1 MSYRVSRMLRWCLA
15 SLMVLVV
22 LVAGLSVWAYH
33 LMRAS
38 LPLLDGE
45 LRVAGLSAT
54 VYVER
59 DAAGVPTI
67 IAANRMDASRALG
80 VLHAQERFFQMDLM
94 RRRSAGELAEL
105 FGPMLLDLDRDARIH
120 RFRHRANI
128 ALEQLSPEERQHLH
142 AYTEGVNAGLAAL
155 AQPPFE
161 YLLLRQSPVP
171 WQAADT
177 LLTMYTMTLQLQA
190 RQIEIKTMRGLLW
203 ARLPSSV
210 AEFLDPIGTQWDAPL
225 DGKLLQLAAV
235 PDARQFNLRDIN
247 SQLAAEPHPEQP
259 DQGSNA
265 WAVGG
270 GLTAHGTALL
280 ANDMHLE
287 LPVPNTWYRAVLNYG
302 SEPRRVVGVTLPGT
316 PAVVVGS
323 NGQLAWG
330 FTNSH
335 GDWVDWIT
343 LDRVDD
349 NHYQTADGAVAF
361 THYRERLGVAGA
373 EPEWLDIYE
382 TQWGTVIDTDH
393 EQRLRVLRWT
403 AYYPETVNLNL
414 MDLERAASVSAGL
427 ALASRM
433 GIPGQNV
440 LLADHSGQ
448 IAWTIAG
455 WIPDRAGCDARLP
468 LAWQDADR
476 CWQGWLDPAKYPQV
490 VNPQEQRL
498 WSANARQVGG
508 RDLARVGD
516 GGYALGVRAYQIRD
530 ALRQLDQADEAALLA
545 LQLEDRSQL
554 LIPWRERLL
563 ALLDAEAIAVHP
575 QRAALRRIIAAE
587 PVPQARVDSVDYRLL
602 QQFRLEVAARV
613 FAPLNEWLRESDEHF
628 NYAHIRQREGP
639 LWTLLQEQ
647 PEHWLS
653 AEFTDW
659 RELLLDAADAVIVP
673 LDAEDIAAATWGEV
687 NVLQMQHPLSRVL
700 PWLSRWLDMPQQA
713 LPGGVHVPRV
723 QSPYRGASQRLV
735 VAPGREEHGL
745 FHMPGGQSGHP
756 LSPYYRIG
764 HQAWVQGEPT
774 PLLPGAVRY
783 RLRLQPD

>member
-1 MSYRVSRMLRWCLA
+1 MNRWWLVSLIVLLIVVSGF
-15 SLMVLVV
+15 SLWVYSLV
-22 LVAGLSVWAYH
+22 
-33 LMRAS
+33 RAS

-45 LRVAGLSAT
+45 LTVAGLNAMVSI
-54 VYVER
+54 ER

-67 IAANRMDASRALG
+67 IATNRTDASRALG

-94 RRRSAGELAEL
+94 RRRAAGELAQL
-105 FGPMLLDLDRDARIH
+105 LGPALVDADRQTRIH
-120 RFRHRANI
+120 RFRHRADTV
-128 ALEQLSPEERQHLH
+128 LEQLTPKERQQLH
-142 AYTEGVNAGLAAL
+142 AYAEGVNAGLAAL

-161 YLLLRQSPVP
+161 YLLLRHSPTP
-171 WQAADT
+171 WQAADS
-177 LLTMYTMTLQLQA
+177 LLTIYAMTLQLQA
-190 RQIEIKTMRGLLW
+190 RQIELKTVRGLLW
-203 ARLPSSV
+203 AQISSSV
-210 AEFLDPIGTQWDAPL
+210 AEFLDPVGTHWDAPL
-225 DGKLLQLAAV
+225 DGQLLPLEAI
-235 PDARQFNLRDIN
+235 PDARQFNLRHID
-247 SQLAAEPHPEQP
+247 SQLTAAVAYPEPS

-265 WAVGG
+265 WVVGG
-270 GLTAHGTALL
+270 GLTAHGGALL

-287 LPVPNTWYRAVLNYG
+287 LSVPNTWYRVVLRYG
-302 SEPRRVVGVTLPGT
+302 AEPRRVVGVTLPGA

-330 FTNSH
+330 VTNSYT
-335 GDWVDWIT
+335 DLMDWIT
-343 LDRVDD
+343 LDQVDD
-349 NHYQTADGAVAF
+349 HHYRTADGAMAF
-361 THYRERLGVAGA
+361 TRYRERIEVAGA
-373 EPEWLDIYE
+373 ESEWLDIKA
-382 TQWGTVIDTDH
+382 THWGPVIDTDH
-393 EQRLRVLRWT
+393 QQRLRVLRWA

-414 MDLERAASVSAGL
+414 MDLEQTTHVSDGL

-433 GIPGQNV
+433 GIPAQNM

-476 CWQGWLDPAKYPQV
+476 CWQGWLDPADYPRV

-508 RDLARVGD
+508 RDLARLGD

-545 LQLEDRSQL
+545 LQLDDHSQL
-554 LIPWRERLL
+554 LMLWRKELL
-563 ALLDAEAIAVHP
+563 ALLDAEAIAAHP
-575 QRAALRRIIAAE
+575 QRAALRQIIAAA
-587 PVPQARVDSVDYRLL
+587 PVPQARVDAVDYRLL

-613 FAPLNEWLRESDEHF
+613 FAPLNTWLRESDEHF
-628 NYAHIRQREGP
+628 NYAFIRQREGP
-639 LWTLLQEQ
+639 LWSLLQEQ

-653 AEFTDW
+653 AEFADW
-659 RELLLDAADAVIVP
+659 RALLLDAADAVIAP
-673 LDAEDIAAATWGEV
+673 LDAEGIAVATWGEI

-713 LPGGVHVPRV
+713 LPGGIHVPRV
-723 QSPYRGASQRLV
+723 QSVRNGASQRLV
-735 VAPGREEHGL
+735 VAPGREEQGL

-756 LSPYYRIG
+756 LSPYYRMG